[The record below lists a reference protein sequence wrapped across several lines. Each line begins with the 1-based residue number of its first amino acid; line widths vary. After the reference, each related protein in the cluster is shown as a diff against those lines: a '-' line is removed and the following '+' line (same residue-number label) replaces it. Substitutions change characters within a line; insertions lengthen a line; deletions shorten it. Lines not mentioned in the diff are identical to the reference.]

1 MSSQLVS
8 RVTRRFRGNLA
19 LHFSA
24 LVGVALLVVSAASTY
39 IGARSE
45 RTALHGAI
53 QGQAD
58 HLAELLAASSANA
71 LFTFSDLELGG
82 IVTAFTRDGSV
93 RLVEIR
99 DKDGKVIKAGGEAKT
114 RAGLVVA
121 EREVKAGAEVVGSVV
136 LGLTSAQV
144 DRAIASAWKLLV
156 VRELIGLV
164 VLFGLLAWL
173 VQRQVSRPIGELNHL
188 LEVAAGEGD
197 LTRRLTVHS
206 RDEIGAAASSFNTFV
221 DTLAAIIARVRS
233 STSAVDGASR
243 RLSSITSGL
252 VTGTQQQAASLQQTA
267 SSLARIAATVKQNAD
282 NAQRA
287 SQLAAGSRDAAQR
300 GGQVVSAA
308 VASMRD
314 ITEASRRIA
323 DITTVIDQI
332 AFQTNL
338 LALNAAVE
346 AARAGE
352 QGRGFAVVA
361 AEVRNLAQRSASAA
375 REIKVLINDSSSKVG
390 EGSELV
396 SRSGRTLEEIV
407 ESVRSVADLVAEIA
421 SASQEQS
428 GSIDEVNRAVTDIER
443 VTQGNAG
450 QTDELSSTA
459 QTLSTE
465 AVGLLDEVRHFVL
478 TGDRE
483 VGAVQAAIEPA
494 PVFARAGSSRVRKMA
509 GEVLTSGGTTR

>member
-1 MSSQLVS
+1 MSSQLAS
-8 RVTRRFRGNLA
+8 RLARRFHGNLA

-45 RTALHGAI
+45 RTALHRAI
-53 QGQAD
+53 QAQAD
-58 HLAELLAASSANA
+58 HLAELLATSSANA

-99 DKDGKVIKAGGEAKT
+99 DKDGKVIKVGGEAKT

-121 EREVKAGAEVVGSVV
+121 EREVKAGAERVGSVV

-173 VQRQVSRPIGELNHL
+173 VQRQVSRPIAELNHL

-206 RDEIGAAASSFNTFV
+206 RDEIGAAASAFNTFV

-252 VTGTQQQAASLQQTA
+252 VTGTQEQAASLEQTA

-282 NAQRA
+282 NAQQRQPARRRLPRCRPARRPGGVRRRRVHARHHRGLQAHRRHHRRHRRA
-287 SQLAAGSRDAAQR
+287 SPSRP
-300 GGQVVSAA
+300 
-308 VASMRD
+308 
-314 ITEASRRIA
+314 TCSR
-323 DITTVIDQI
+323 
-332 AFQTNL
+332 
-338 LALNAAVE
+338 
-346 AARAGE
+346 
-352 QGRGFAVVA
+352 
-361 AEVRNLAQRSASAA
+361 
-375 REIKVLINDSSSKVG
+375 
-390 EGSELV
+390 
-396 SRSGRTLEEIV
+396 
-407 ESVRSVADLVAEIA
+407 
-421 SASQEQS
+421 
-428 GSIDEVNRAVTDIER
+428 
-443 VTQGNAG
+443 
-450 QTDELSSTA
+450 
-459 QTLSTE
+459 
-465 AVGLLDEVRHFVL
+465 
-478 TGDRE
+478 
-483 VGAVQAAIEPA
+483 
-494 PVFARAGSSRVRKMA
+494 
-509 GEVLTSGGTTR
+509 